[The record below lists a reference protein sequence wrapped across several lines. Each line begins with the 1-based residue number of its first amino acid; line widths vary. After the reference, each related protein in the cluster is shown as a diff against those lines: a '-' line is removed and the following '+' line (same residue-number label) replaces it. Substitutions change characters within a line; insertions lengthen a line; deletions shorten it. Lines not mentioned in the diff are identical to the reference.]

1 MSFGPFEFVI
11 LAVVVVL
18 LGLVIRAAWLGRRRW
33 RPADWALAMGFE
45 LTPQNGP
52 MVITYLIRTRTLR
65 ATGAVIGLLTPIGY
79 AALVGRPLPVPFDW
93 GLIDA
98 LVGYLVGAVVG
109 ELTIKRP
116 RGDVQAASLQ
126 PRELSDYLPASLL
139 WGWRATAAA
148 AFLVVATFHV
158 LNARAAEPSSMPHP
172 VVIGTTILAVLLTVE
187 LLQRL
192 IVARPQPAADRDVIR
207 ADDAIRSASV
217 HALAGAGAALQLI
230 ICAVHV
236 MAIGSIN
243 GSQFGMWTLVSA
255 GLACFILAFASWGY
269 ATRPRRRLGWHPRSA
284 PA

>member
-1 MSFGPFEFVI
+1 MSFGNFEFVI
-11 LAVVVVL
+11 LAAVAVL
-18 LGLVIRAAWLGRRRW
+18 LGLVIREAWLGRRRW
-33 RPADWALAMGFE
+33 RPADWARGMGFE
-45 LTPQNGP
+45 LTLQNGP

-65 ATGAVIGLLTPIGY
+65 VTGAVIGLLAPIG
-79 AALVGRPLPVPFDW
+79 AAMVGRPLPVPFDW

-116 RGDVQAASLQ
+116 RGNVQVASLQ
-126 PRELSDYLPASLL
+126 PRELPDYLPAPLL
-139 WGWRATAAA
+139 WGSRAAA
-148 AFLVVATFHV
+148 AAALLVVATFHV
-158 LNARAAEPSSMPHP
+158 LNARSAEPYSMPHP
-172 VVIGTTILAVLLTVE
+172 VVIGTTILAVLLSIE

-192 IVARPQPAADRDVIR
+192 IVARPQPAADHDVIR

-255 GLACFILAFASWGY
+255 GLACFVLAFASWGY